1 MTDEEMRNEG
11 LTDIEQLA
19 AAIRDHVTMAKKC
32 LDVADTRNDLALVG
46 LVDRLKN
53 IAGCALTIL
62 GMCDAIHKLMPEDCG
77 KGKCACYTKTKPNKE
92 TEK

>member
-19 AAIRDHVTMAKKC
+19 AAIRSHVDMAKKC

-46 LVDRLKN
+46 LADRLKS

-62 GMCDAIHKLMPEDCG
+62 GMCDAIHRLMP
-77 KGKCACYTKTKPNKE
+77 KE
-92 TEK
+92 TDK

>member
-19 AAIRDHVTMAKKC
+19 AAIRSHVDMAKKC

-46 LVDRLKN
+46 LADRLKN
-53 IAGCALTIL
+53 IAGCAMAISGLA
-62 GMCDAIHKLMPEDCG
+62 DALDRER
-77 KGKCACYTKTKPNKE
+77 KE
-92 TEK
+92 VAE